1 MKQRLRRSVPL
12 ILLPL
17 LGLVA
22 ACTDREAEQGAAG
35 APKLQSARELPPGEA
50 LFNERCRDC
59 HRVHEKGGIAGP
71 DLSTIGSR
79 REKAYPRRVIREPSR
94 IFPGTIMPTH
104 DAFSFDQ
111 VDSLVDYLSSL
122 K

>member
-1 MKQRLRRSVPL
+1 MKHSLRRSVPL
-12 ILLPL
+12 ILIPL

-22 ACTDREAEQGAAG
+22 ACSDREAEQGAPSG
-35 APKLQSARELPPGEA
+35 PKLQSARELSPGEA

-59 HRVHEKGGIAGP
+59 HTVHEKGGVAGP
-71 DLSTIGSR
+71 DLSAIGSLR
-79 REKAYPRRVIREPSR
+79 QKAYLRRVIREPSR
-94 IFPGTIMPTH
+94 IFPGTVMPAH

-111 VDSLVDYLSSL
+111 QDSLVDYLSSL